1 MDGYGIKVIYRENI
15 FYFDLVVLVLG
26 EECVNKYDNR
36 YFKYIFRGD
45 C

>member
-1 MDGYGIKVIYRENI
+1 MDGYGIKATHRENI
-15 FYFDLVVLVLG
+15 SYFDSAVPVLG

-36 YFKYIFRGD
+36 YFKYILRGD